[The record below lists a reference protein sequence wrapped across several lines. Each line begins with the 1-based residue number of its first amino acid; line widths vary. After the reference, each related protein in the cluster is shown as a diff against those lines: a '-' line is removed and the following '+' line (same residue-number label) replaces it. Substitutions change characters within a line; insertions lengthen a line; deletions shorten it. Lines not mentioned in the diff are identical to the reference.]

1 MGEING
7 NIAVKTT
14 VIGFLA
20 EWQCLLHDMRW
31 MITLAIILILTD
43 LWFGVR
49 AAKSRGETIRRSK
62 AGRRT
67 LNKTVDYLC
76 YLFIG
81 VAIGKA
87 IAEPYGVDPIIA
99 AITAMVLCYGFEI
112 DSIYGH
118 ILELHNI
125 KVKYSFWKLLAFIL
139 TLRFKQFT
147 SAIAE
152 ISKQYENS
160 NINNNKE
167 NNDGN

>member
-1 MGEING
+1 MDEINN

-20 EWQCLLHDMRW
+20 EWQGLLHEMRW

-43 LWFGVR
+43 LWFGIR
-49 AAKSRGETIRRSK
+49 AAKHRGEKVRRSR

-67 LNKTVDYLC
+67 FNKVVDYLC
-76 YLFIG
+76 YIFIG
-81 VAIGKA
+81 VTIGKA
-87 IAEPYGVDPIIA
+87 IAEPYGVDHFVT
-99 AITAMVLCYGFEI
+99 AITAMILCYGFEI

-125 KVKYSFWKLLAFIL
+125 KIKYSIWKLIAFIL

-147 SAIAE
+147 SAIE
-152 ISKQYENS
+152 DISKQYEN
-160 NINNNKE
+160 NNNTKKE
-167 NNDGN
+167 ENDGK

>member
-1 MGEING
+1 MDEINN

-20 EWQCLLHDMRW
+20 EWQGLLHEMRW

-43 LWFGVR
+43 LWFGIR
-49 AAKSRGETIRRSK
+49 AAKHRGEKVRRSR

-67 LNKTVDYLC
+67 FNKVVDYLC
-76 YLFIG
+76 YIFIG
-81 VAIGKA
+81 VTIGKA
-87 IAEPYGVDPIIA
+87 IAEPYGVDHFVT
-99 AITAMVLCYGFEI
+99 AITAMILCYGFEI

-125 KVKYSFWKLLAFIL
+125 KIKYSIWKLIAFIL

-147 SAIAE
+147 SAIE
-152 ISKQYENS
+152 DISKQYEN
-160 NINNNKE
+160 NNKKE
-167 NNDGN
+167 ENDGK

>member
-1 MGEING
+1 MDEINN

-20 EWQCLLHDMRW
+20 EWQGLLHEMRW

-43 LWFGVR
+43 LWFGIR
-49 AAKSRGETIRRSK
+49 AAKHRGEKVRRSR

-67 LNKTVDYLC
+67 FNKVVDYLC
-76 YLFIG
+76 YIFIG
-81 VAIGKA
+81 VTIGKA
-87 IAEPYGVDPIIA
+87 IAEPYGVDHFVT
-99 AITAMVLCYGFEI
+99 AITAMILCYGFEI

-125 KVKYSFWKLLAFIL
+125 KIKYSIWKLIAFIL

-147 SAIAE
+147 SAIE
-152 ISKQYENS
+152 DISKQYEN
-160 NINNNKE
+160 NNKKE
-167 NNDGN
+167 DNGN

>member
-1 MGEING
+1 MGEINT
-7 NIAVKTT
+7 NVAVKTT

-20 EWQCLLHDMRW
+20 EWQGLLYSMRW
-31 MITLAIILILTD
+31 MIALAIILILTD

-49 AAKSRGETIRRSK
+49 ASKYRGEKIRKSR

-67 LNKTVDYLC
+67 FNKTVDYLC

-81 VAIGKA
+81 VTIGKA
-87 IAEPYGVDPIIA
+87 IAEPYGVDPIVT

-125 KVKYSFWKLLAFIL
+125 KIKYSIWKLLAFIL
-139 TLRFKQFT
+139 TLRFKQFAT
-147 SAIAE
+147 AISD
-152 ISKQYENS
+152 ISKQYES
-160 NINNNKE
+160 NNNKKE
-167 NNDGN
+167 NNGN

>member
-1 MGEING
+1 MDEINN

-20 EWQCLLHDMRW
+20 EWQGLLHEMRW

-43 LWFGVR
+43 LWFGIR
-49 AAKSRGETIRRSK
+49 AAKHRGEKVRRSR

-67 LNKTVDYLC
+67 FNKVVDYLC
-76 YLFIG
+76 YIFIG
-81 VAIGKA
+81 VTIGKA
-87 IAEPYGVDPIIA
+87 IAEPYGVDHFVT
-99 AITAMVLCYGFEI
+99 AITAMILCYGFEI

-125 KVKYSFWKLLAFIL
+125 KIKYSIWKLLAFIL

-147 SAIAE
+147 SAIE
-152 ISKQYENS
+152 DISKQYEN
-160 NINNNKE
+160 NNKKE
-167 NNDGN
+167 ENDGK